1 MNTTLTNSP
10 LSRARA
16 AEILNALSSS
26 HILVIGDIILD
37 RYIWGS
43 VKRISPEAP
52 VPIVHINKETSVP
65 GGAANVA
72 RNLAELRVPV
82 TLAGAVGRDEM
93 GACVKRLLEQNKVQT
108 NILQEILDYPTSTKT
123 RILASRQQLLR
134 LDAEAPLSLDPL
146 TLEQAKANI
155 LRVLPQVRAVIV
167 ADYNKGLINQ
177 EFLDFIKAQCSQHK
191 IWLSMDPKPSHLLDL
206 SGVNLITPNRK
217 EAFELAQIPDSAS
230 PAQPPL
236 QDTKLLQVAQI
247 LLRNCAPA
255 NILIT
260 LGEHGM
266 LLCRQDQPPIHIPTF
281 AREVF
286 DVSGAGDT
294 VIAALTAAI
303 TTGASLQEAA
313 ILANHAAGVVVA
325 KVGTA
330 TASPEEILETL
341 PQE

>member
-1 MNTTLTNSP
+1 MNTTLTSSP
-10 LSRARA
+10 LDRTRA
-16 AEILNALSSS
+16 AGILNAMTSSR
-26 HILVIGDIILD
+26 ILVIGDIILD
-37 RYIWGS
+37 RYIWGN
-43 VKRISPEAP
+43 VQRISPEAP

-72 RNLAELRVPV
+72 RNLAELRIPV
-82 TLAGAVGRDEM
+82 TLAGAIGRDEM
-93 GACVKRLLEQNKVQT
+93 GLCAKRLLEQNKFQT

-134 LDAEAPLSLDPL
+134 LDAEEPLSMDPL
-146 TLEQAKANI
+146 TLEQVKASI
-155 LRVLPQVRAVIV
+155 SRVLPQVRAVIV
-167 ADYNKGLINQ
+167 ADYNKGFITQ
-177 EFLDFIKAQCSQHK
+177 ELLDFIKAECSGRG
-191 IWLSMDPKPSHLLDL
+191 IWISMDPKPSHNLDL

-217 EAFELAQIPDSAS
+217 EAFELAHIPDTPSSA
-230 PAQPPL
+230 QLPL
-236 QDTKLLQVAQI
+236 QDTKLLQVAQ
-247 LLRNCAPA
+247 LLLQNCTPA

-260 LGEHGM
+260 LGEQGM